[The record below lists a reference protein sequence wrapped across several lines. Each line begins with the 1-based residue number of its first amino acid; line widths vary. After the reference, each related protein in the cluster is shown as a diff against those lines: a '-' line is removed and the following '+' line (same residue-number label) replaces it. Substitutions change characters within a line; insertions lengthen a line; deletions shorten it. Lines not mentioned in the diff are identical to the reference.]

1 VLRSCRPESGFYAR
15 PRQLSEQVLPWR
27 SQSSATAFDPLR
39 TPIVRCSRQKIE
51 SSGHAPPELRGSSAG
66 PIVTVGP
73 QRCGADGTGG
83 VMVFNPE
90 GMRIGELS
98 SGAWRAGMSRPR
110 RPPAKLRR
118 AIAFS

>member
-1 VLRSCRPESGFYAR
+1 
-15 PRQLSEQVLPWR
+15 
-27 SQSSATAFDPLR
+27 
-39 TPIVRCSRQKIE
+39 VRCSRQKIE
-51 SSGHAPPELRGSSAG
+51 SSGHAPPKLRGSSAG

-118 AIAFS
+118 AIALLIERESPVQKISVFVREQINESVPVGAF